1 LGCDAPG
8 DCGCDLPSGRGL
20 SRVFDFV
27 SCCDC
32 GSCDWSDRKRK
43 KSDEEKYVYI
53 PPKVSSRVEPDH
65 KAQRTRHA

>member
-8 DCGCDLPSGRGL
+8 DCRFDLPSGQSF
-20 SRVFDFV
+20 SRFFNFV

-43 KSDEEKYVYI
+43 NSNEEKYVYI
-53 PPKVSSRVEPDH
+53 PPRVQSRAEPIH
-65 KAQRTRHA
+65 KGPRSKNP